1 MKLTTPAAA
10 GGPSALPLLFDS
22 HCHLQDETFQSKL
35 AMGPDGARLIPSVSG
50 MTLMSTSEE
59 DWAATTEAS
68 AVRRA
73 AGLDCRLA
81 LGVHPWWA
89 SAVVDGWEQRLRE
102 RLLAAPGAIVG
113 EVGLDGL
120 PPREGRPFSPLAEQ
134 QPVFAAA
141 MRVAAETRR
150 PASLHCVKAT
160 QPLLEAL
167 RALPALPPAL
177 LLHAYGGSLETAAQ
191 LTRLASAAGTRV
203 YFGFGASCA
212 RSPKTLRVVAQ
223 LPEEALL
230 LESDQ
235 HAEAASAQ
243 DLLSAAAA
251 VGGARGWSVAD
262 TARLTT
268 RNAVAAMDP
277 ERWGGGV
284 SGAG

>member
-1 MKLTTPAAA
+1 MVVLTAPAA
-10 GGPSALPLLFDS
+10 GGPSVLPLLFDS
-22 HCHLQDETFQSKL
+22 HCHLQDETFQSKVEGGL
-35 AMGPDGARLIPSVSG
+35 LIPSVSG

-59 DWAATTEAS
+59 DWVATTEAS
-68 AVRRA
+68 AARRA

-102 RLLAAPGAIVG
+102 RLLAAPTALVG

-120 PPREGRPFSPLAEQ
+120 PQREGRPYSSLQEQ
-134 QPVFAAA
+134 LPVFAAA

-191 LTRLASAAGTRV
+191 LTRLAGPSTRV

-235 HAEAASAQ
+235 HAEAASVQ

-251 VGGARGWSVAD
+251 VGSARGWSVAD
-262 TARLTT
+262 TARITT
-268 RNAVAAMDP
+268 RNAMAAMDP
-277 ERWGGGV
+277 QRWGGGGGGGLH
-284 SGAG
+284 GATR